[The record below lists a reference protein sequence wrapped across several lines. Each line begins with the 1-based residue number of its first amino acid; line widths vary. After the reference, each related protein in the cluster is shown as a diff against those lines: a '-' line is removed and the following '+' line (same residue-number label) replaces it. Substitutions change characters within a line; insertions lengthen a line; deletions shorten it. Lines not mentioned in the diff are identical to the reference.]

1 MNDEEMSDEKLN
13 KVIDILTDRGL
24 IKKLKNSNLINLTEK
39 GGKEFAASALLCLD
53 GKKQYKDAA
62 EMKTAIIVLTILS
75 TGKMEENLLL
85 DTGRVFEIMIDE
97 TSPDFQEAIERVYF
111 SQGDS
116 CQPEK

>member
-1 MNDEEMSDEKLN
+1 MSDERLN

-24 IKKLKNSNLINLTEK
+24 ITKLKNGSLVNLTEK
-39 GGKEFAASALLCLD
+39 GGEEFAASALLCLD
-53 GKKQYKDAA
+53 EKKQFKDAD
-62 EMKTAIIVLTILS
+62 EMKAATVILTILS

-85 DTGRVFEIMIDE
+85 DAGRVFEIMIDE